1 MIRTAAFLAL
11 AAAML
16 GGCSKPAEQ
25 SRSKPTPAPFVK
37 NGWATLWGDA
47 PGTVT
52 LLNRMGFRL
61 SEYAASGQGFQAE
74 ASPTPMSDASA
85 PPVNMAHLTLSGD
98 QQRLREMRFS
108 LDLVNAGSGAIA
120 RQQFGRWIGQPL
132 KQLGAPGAEPVVAA
146 IEAEHPGA
154 GTLAGATYA
163 VTREPM
169 SSGTRWVVTFSRPDA
184 MAGTAE
190 PRNK

>member
-1 MIRTAAFLAL
+1 LIRTAASLAL
-11 AAAML
+11 VAAVL
-16 GGCSKPAEQ
+16 GGCSKSAEQ
-25 SRSKPTPAPFVK
+25 PQAAPTPFVK
-37 NGWATLWGDA
+37 NGWATLWNDA

-61 SEYAASGQGFQAE
+61 GEYVVAGQGFQSE
-74 ASPTPMSDASA
+74 ATPTPMGDPSA
-85 PPVNMAHLTLSGD
+85 PPVNMAHLTVSGD
-98 QQRLREMRFS
+98 QQRLRTMRFS
-108 LDLVNAGSGAIA
+108 LDLVNAANGAFA

-132 KQLGAPGAEPVVAA
+132 KQLGAPGTEPVVAA

-163 VTREPM
+163 VTREPLP
-169 SSGTRWVVTFSRPDA
+169 SGTRWVVTFSRPDA

-190 PRNK
+190 PRKK